1 MKHHD
6 VIQSHYNW
14 FDKSIFFVDLN
25 DDTNFTELIN
35 FEEYFEFILF
45 SSFLQGICFYIILLE
60 LNNLIFVYSG
70 NEYDNVLFKITGTQW
85 AVQGVMWT

>member
-1 MKHHD
+1 MEHHD

-14 FDKSIFFVDLN
+14 FNKSIFFVDLN

-45 SSFLQGICFYIILLE
+45 SSFLQGISFYIILLE
-60 LNNLIFVYSG
+60 LNNFIFR
-70 NEYDNVLFKITGTQW
+70 Q
-85 AVQGVMWT
+85 